1 MKHGLSLPEQAP
13 PSPPPLPLPCLPVCW
28 PGCCCPRTLSLPLPS
43 HFVVGMPASQAS
55 KRARGKRRAGR
66 KKRGGRT
73 ACCAPPLSSSPAASC
88 LLLACCVLRLSFAFA
103 LAAFRR
109 SCFVLAEDAWLARPP
124 FLPFLSLS
132 SQATNIRPPH
142 WTPHCLPLF
151 SYPPPSLR
159 FLTLR
164 RLYCADYFINL
175 PRTSRYVGLE
185 QG

>member
-28 PGCCCPRTLSLPLPS
+28 PGCCCPRTLSLPS

-66 KKRGGRT
+66 KEEEGRT

-124 FLPFLSLS
+124 FLLSLKPS
-132 SQATNIRPPH
+132 NKHSATALDAA
-142 WTPHCLPLF
+142 LPLL
-151 SYPPPSLR
+151 PLCLT
-159 FLTLR
+159 FLTHES
-164 RLYCADYFINL
+164 LYCADYVTNL
-175 PRTSRYVGLE
+175 SMSRYACLE
-185 QG
+185 WFLNQLHD